1 MNNVKFPCPGC
12 GKQIVAPESL
22 AGKRRTCPRC
32 GTGFTVPAMSP
43 SIGPPKKSASTA
55 SAGSAAPPPVA
66 TEHPLL
72 LLPPRSTFQGELIDM
87 TAMVD
92 IVFFILIFFMVTSL
106 QALEAVIGLPSP
118 EAQSANAIQT
128 APSAD
133 DPGFV
138 TVTIEG
144 DDTVWLEDEEVFG
157 EQDLRIK
164 LRQLRKDDP
173 DLSGLMVVGN
183 PEASHG
189 ALVMVLDAGAD
200 AGMGEIR
207 FSVSEQ
213 PDF

>member
-1 MNNVKFPCPGC
+1 MTITFACPHC
-12 GKQIVAPESL
+12 GKQLGAPEALAGQARRCPQCRSNVVVPSEPEPAPAAAPAVAAPREPTEGVAPAAYEPL
-22 AGKRRTCPRC
+22 DL
-32 GTGFTVPAMSP
+32 
-43 SIGPPKKSASTA
+43 GPNR
-55 SAGSAAPPPVA
+55 G
-66 TEHPLL
+66 HP
-72 LLPPRSTFQGELIDM
+72 EDLIDM

-118 EAQSANAIQT
+118 EAQSANAIQP
-128 APSAD
+128 APRAD

>member
-1 MNNVKFPCPGC
+1 MTITFSCPHC
-12 GKQIVAPESL
+12 GKQLGAPEALAGQARRCPQCRSNVIVPSEPQPAVVVAPTPSPPQAKPPAAFEAL
-22 AGKRRTCPRC
+22 QFGGKR
-32 GTGFTVPAMSP
+32 
-43 SIGPPKKSASTA
+43 K
-55 SAGSAAPPPVA
+55 
-66 TEHPLL
+66 HP
-72 LLPPRSTFQGELIDM
+72 EDLIDM

-92 IVFFILIFFMVTSL
+92 IVFFILIFFMVTSF
-106 QALEAVIGLPSP
+106 QALESVIGLPSP

-144 DDTVWLEDEEVFG
+144 DDTVWLEDEEVYG

-164 LRQLRKDDP
+164 LRALRKDDP
-173 DLSGLMVVGN
+173 DLSGMMVVGN

-200 AGMGEIR
+200 AGMGELR

>member
-1 MNNVKFPCPGC
+1 MTITFSCPHC
-12 GKQIVAPESL
+12 GKQLGAPATL
-22 AGKRRTCPRC
+22 AGQARRCPQCRSNVV
-32 GTGFTVPAMSP
+32 VP
-43 SIGPPKKSASTA
+43 TA
-55 SAGSAAPPPVA
+55 PVAAPRATAPTLAAPKTDQPPA
-66 TEHPLL
+66 FEPLNLGAAKKHP
-72 LLPPRSTFQGELIDM
+72 EDLIDM

-106 QALEAVIGLPSP
+106 SALEAVIGLPSP
-118 EAQSANAIQT
+118 EAQSANAVQT
-128 APSAD
+128 APAAD

-157 EQDLRIK
+157 EQDLRLK
-164 LRQLRKDDP
+164 LRALRKEDP
-173 DLSGLMVVGN
+173 DVSGLMVIGN

-200 AGMGEIR
+200 AGMGELR

-213 PDF
+213 PEFQ

>member
-1 MNNVKFPCPGC
+1 MTITFSCPHC
-12 GKQIVAPESL
+12 GKQLGAPEAL
-22 AGKRRTCPRC
+22 AGQARRCPQCRSNVVVP
-32 GTGFTVPAMSP
+32 TATVAVPRATAPTPA
-43 SIGPPKKSASTA
+43 PPKAEP
-55 SAGSAAPPPVA
+55 AAFEPLNLGA
-66 TEHPLL
+66 TKKHP
-72 LLPPRSTFQGELIDM
+72 EDLIDM

-106 QALEAVIGLPSP
+106 QALESVIGLPSP
-118 EAQSANAIQT
+118 EAQSANAVQT
-128 APSAD
+128 APAAD

-157 EQDLRIK
+157 EQDLRLK
-164 LRQLRKDDP
+164 LRALRKDDP
-173 DLSGLMVVGN
+173 DVNGLMVVGN

-200 AGMGEIR
+200 AGMGELR

-213 PDF
+213 PEFQ

>member
-1 MNNVKFPCPGC
+1 MTITFSCPQC
-12 GKQIVAPESL
+12 GKQLGAPEAL
-22 AGKRRTCPRC
+22 AGQARRCPQCRSNVV
-32 GTGFTVPAMSP
+32 VPS
-43 SIGPPKKSASTA
+43 
-55 SAGSAAPPPVA
+55 APPPAPAAAPKTDQPPAFEPLNLGGVKK
-66 TEHPLL
+66 HP
-72 LLPPRSTFQGELIDM
+72 EDLIDM

-106 QALEAVIGLPSP
+106 QALESVIGLPSP
-118 EAQSANAIQT
+118 EAQSANAVQT
-128 APSAD
+128 APAAD

-157 EQDLRIK
+157 EQDLRLK
-164 LRQLRKDDP
+164 LRALRKDDP
-173 DLSGLMVVGN
+173 DINGLMVVGN

-200 AGMGEIR
+200 AGMGELR